1 MSNLMRLKILLP
13 YEKFAE
19 TTEIKRVVA
28 ETQSGSFGILPRR
41 LDCVAALTPG
51 ILTFEKNSGEE
62 TFVAIDEGVLVKTGL
77 DIVVSVH
84 NAVSG
89 TDLSKLRQL
98 VEEKFLQ
105 LSEEQANVKTILQKM
120 ESSFITSLAELHND

>member
-1 MSNLMRLKILLP
+1 MSNLMRLRILLP
-13 YEKFAE
+13 YEKLSE
-19 TTEIKRVVA
+19 NTEIKRIVA

-41 LDCVAALTPG
+41 LDCVAALSPG
-51 ILTFEKNSGEE
+51 ILTYEAKSGEE

-77 DIVVSVH
+77 DVVVSVH

-98 VEEKFLQ
+98 VEEQFLQ
-105 LSEEQANVKTILQKM
+105 LSEEQTNVKSILKKM
-120 ESSFITSLAELHND
+120 ESSFITSLAELHNV